1 MFTYNLIALILISI
15 VYIIIVQDC
24 NRDSGV
30 TLLFFF
36 LTCTEVGESWVMLM
50 SDICSIKEMV
60 ANGIS

>member
-30 TLLFFF
+30 TLLFC
-36 LTCTEVGESWVMLM
+36 LTCTEVGESLVMLM
-50 SDICSIKEMV
+50 SDICSIKEMI
-60 ANGIS
+60 ANGIN

>member
-30 TLLFFF
+30 ALLF
-36 LTCTEVGESWVMLM
+36 LSYLHRGW
-50 SDICSIKEMV
+50 
-60 ANGIS
+60 

>member
-30 TLLFFF
+30 TL
-36 LTCTEVGESWVMLM
+36 M
-50 SDICSIKEMV
+50 SLSYLHR
-60 ANGIS
+60 GW

>member
-30 TLLFFF
+30 TLLFLF
-36 LTCTEVGESWVMLM
+36 TCTEVGESLVMLM

-60 ANGIS
+60 ANGIN

>member
-30 TLLFFF
+30 TLFFC
-36 LTCTEVGESWVMLM
+36 LTCTEVGESLVMLM

-60 ANGIS
+60 ANGIN